1 MDAFQFGYGSPGQYA
16 DWTKYAGLDRK
27 TGMVGVAPPDQ
38 SSGNLV
44 DNVSGAISE
53 LQQGNFM
60 NAMKTFQYGKK
71 PGGIGLPAIGAPAA
85 QPVVDPGTFQY
96 SHQWDD

>member
-38 SSGNLV
+38 S
-44 DNVSGAISE
+44 GAE
-53 LQQGNFM
+53 PTG
-60 NAMKTFQYGKK
+60 
-71 PGGIGLPAIGAPAA
+71 PADPAA
-85 QPVVDPGTFQY
+85 KRSVCRPPSASAGNRPGQAALPLPR
-96 SHQWDD
+96 